1 MRGSKLFVVPI
12 GCLAG
17 MLAVVLFSQERDA
30 GPASV
35 AERAVRLSTDQ
46 GRRRIN
52 AAEIAERIRSGGR
65 FATSDAVTL
74 PRNEPER
81 KRIPVTRQWFD
92 NLGELAFTGTFVTY
106 QSGDVTLRNPAGR
119 VQVVSFNSLSEP
131 CKAFVN
137 YKVNGSNSVREPEL
151 LIYAL
156 LSNKNHRVRRS
167 KALQLGN
174 AKENHRETVVVALA
188 KALEDVSPDVQIAA
202 INSLARF
209 RDESVL
215 PDLERLAGSNNQDV
229 AEVATNAIR
238 VIHGLPEPSDEPVNL
253 VDREMIS
260 ASNNAIQLDVGR
272 WIENNIQDVRRFEE
286 YEEGH
291 QKLLNILEAIDE
303 QDPLLL
309 QQSLARLMN
318 IPLPNDKDS
327 LPLLLET
334 LQTNRVDSIR
344 RLIERQADQ
353 RTRSVDVV
361 MVGHLLRDA
370 GAGEYQLALGGQNL
384 SLGMVIQRTIDGIFS
399 ERLVWTEYVLSGD
412 IRKVV
417 TAEALDREPTPE
429 EVVWQQTRRF
439 SPRPEFRAVFTQLL
453 LLREI
458 TVAAPVTN

>member
-65 FATSDAVTL
+65 FANSDAVTL

-106 QSGDVTLRNPAGR
+106 QSGDVTLRDPAGR

-174 AKENHRETVVVALA
+174 AKENHRETVIVALA
-188 KALEDVSPDVQIAA
+188 KALEDVAPDVQIAA

-238 VIHGLPEPSDEPVNL
+238 VIHGLPEPSDEPVDL
-253 VDREMIS
+253 VDREMMS

-272 WIENNIQDVRRFEE
+272 WIENNIQGVRRFEE

-291 QKLLNILEAIDE
+291 QKLLDILEAIDE

-318 IPLPNDKDS
+318 IPLPNDKD
-327 LPLLLET
+327 LLGE
-334 LQTNRVDSIR
+334 
-344 RLIERQADQ
+344 ERQADQ

-384 SLGMVIQRTIDGIFS
+384 SLGTVIQRTIDGIFS
-399 ERLVWTEYVLSGD
+399 ERLVWTQYVLSGD